1 MSTTKDKLVNTVNEW
16 LLKVEDKLKGG
27 TSAIYYSGNTTIG
40 AYGTIELDIKDLFQG
55 HAGYSLLSSRILVKV
70 LDDESTSLTYGQWIS
85 PEAIITVG
93 MHTDGRVKIT
103 SLNSAQVTLMIVI
116 NSPNAVI

>member
-40 AYGTIELDIKDLFQG
+40 AYGTIELDIKDLFRG
-55 HAGYSLLSSRILVKV
+55 YAGYSLLSSRILVKV
-70 LDDESTSLTYGQWIS
+70 LDDEPTSLTYGQWIN

-93 MHTDGRVKIT
+93 MHSDGRVKIK
-103 SLNSAQVTLMIVI
+103 SLNSAQVTLMIAI
-116 NSPNAVI
+116 NSPNVVL